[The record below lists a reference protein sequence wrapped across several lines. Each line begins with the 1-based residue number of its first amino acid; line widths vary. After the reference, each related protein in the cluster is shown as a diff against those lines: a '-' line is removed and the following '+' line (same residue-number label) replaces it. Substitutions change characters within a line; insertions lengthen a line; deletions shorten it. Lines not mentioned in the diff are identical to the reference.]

1 MQSNDVLWLPIILAQ
16 SQWPHE
22 IMWRLSMHTRFT
34 LHCIDR
40 FPLVIFQPEL
50 VQRCDA
56 SVWIREMEALI
67 DRRKPFIVISPPS
80 FHKESCEDFHLRRKW
95 VMRHRLL
102 LATYCRAFVSIEPNV
117 KRKDEMSAMALGFAM
132 TWHRS
137 ISCLK

>member
-1 MQSNDVLWLPIILAQ
+1 MY
-16 SQWPHE
+16 
-22 IMWRLSMHTRFT
+22 TRFT

-67 DRRKPFIVISPPS
+67 DRRKPFIVISPSS
-80 FHKESCEDFHLRRKW
+80 FHKESCEYFHLRRKW

-132 TWHRS
+132 TFGIAQFLVSNELEAERLAAS
-137 ISCLK
+137 LLETPALTEPPC